1 MEKFMVNLKYMKAPT
16 KASPAP
22 VVSTTFTLSVA
33 ALGTGQCITFL
44 SELVVKVKLWWGF
57 HICQTKVVWML
68 FGAFM
73 VWINDKIV
81 DNFS

>member
-44 SELVVKVKLWWGF
+44 SELVVKVKGYGGVFILVKQKLSGSSLDLC
-57 HICQTKVVWML
+57 I
-68 FGAFM
+68 
-73 VWINDKIV
+73 
-81 DNFS
+81 

>member
-33 ALGTGQCITFL
+33 ALGTGQWRTFL
-44 SELVVKVKLWWGF
+44 SELVVKVRL
-57 HICQTKVVWML
+57 
-68 FGAFM
+68 
-73 VWINDKIV
+73 
-81 DNFS
+81 

>member
-44 SELVVKVKLWWGF
+44 SELVVKVKSYGGGF
-57 HICQTKVVWML
+57 IFVKQK
-68 FGAFM
+68 
-73 VWINDKIV
+73 
-81 DNFS
+81 

>member
-44 SELVVKVKLWWGF
+44 SELVVKVRLW
-57 HICQTKVVWML
+57 
-68 FGAFM
+68 
-73 VWINDKIV
+73 
-81 DNFS
+81 